1 MIPLRDNVRSRTV
14 PFINYLLIAANA
26 RVFLHELALGR
37 NLEPFIRRYGL
48 VPAVLTQPRL
58 ALHLSLSDKVKPLFT
73 SMFLHGGWLHVL
85 GNMLYLWVF
94 GRGIEDLIGSGP
106 FLAFYLVCGLA
117 AGVLQ
122 VVTSPYSQLPTIG
135 ASGAIA
141 GVMGAY
147 VIRFSRARIVTLVFI
162 VVFITTVEI
171 PAWIL
176 LVWWFVIQLFNG
188 FGSLATA
195 NYSGG
200 GTAWFAHVGGFL
212 AGMLLIRAFPV
223 KQRKWRPWHE
233 ED

>member
-1 MIPLRDNVRSRTV
+1 MIPLRSTERTYSRATV
-14 PFINYLLIAANA
+14 VTSLIVVNILI
-26 RVFLHELALGR
+26 FLYQVTMDPYT
-37 NLEPFIRRYGL
+37 LEPFVERWGI
-48 VPAVLTQPRL
+48 VPDTISQ
-58 ALHLSLSDKVKPLFT
+58 HLYTLLT

-106 FLAFYLVCGLA
+106 FLALYLVCGLA

-122 VVTSPYSQLPTIG
+122 VITNPYSHVPTIG

-147 VIRFSRARIVTLVFI
+147 VIRFSRARIVTLVF
-162 VVFITTVEI
+162 VFVFITTVEI
-171 PAWIL
+171 PAWIM

-223 KQRKWRPWHE
+223 RQRKWRPWHE
-233 ED
+233 EE

>member
-1 MIPLRDNVRSRTV
+1 MIPLRSTERTYSKATVVTSLIVINILIFLYQETMDQYSQTVFVERWGIV
-14 PFINYLLIAANA
+14 PDSISQHLYTLL
-26 RVFLHELALGR
+26 
-37 NLEPFIRRYGL
+37 
-48 VPAVLTQPRL
+48 
-58 ALHLSLSDKVKPLFT
+58 T

-122 VVTSPYSQLPTIG
+122 VITSPYSQLPTIG

-223 KQRKWRPWHE
+223 RQRKWRPWHE

>member
-1 MIPLRDNVRSRTV
+1 MIPLRSTERTYSKATVVTSLIVINILIFLYQETMDQYSQTLFVERWGIV
-14 PFINYLLIAANA
+14 PDSISQHLYTLL
-26 RVFLHELALGR
+26 
-37 NLEPFIRRYGL
+37 
-48 VPAVLTQPRL
+48 
-58 ALHLSLSDKVKPLFT
+58 T

-223 KQRKWRPWHE
+223 RQRKWRPWHE

>member
-1 MIPLRDNVRSRTV
+1 MIPLRSTERTYSRATVVTSLIVVNILIFLYQVTMDPDTLV
-14 PFINYLLIAANA
+14 PFVEHWGIAPDTISQHLYTLL
-26 RVFLHELALGR
+26 
-37 NLEPFIRRYGL
+37 
-48 VPAVLTQPRL
+48 
-58 ALHLSLSDKVKPLFT
+58 T

-106 FLAFYLVCGLA
+106 FLAFYLCCGLA

-122 VVTSPYSQLPTIG
+122 VITNPYSHLPTIG

-147 VIRFSRARIVTLVFI
+147 VIKFSRARIVTLVFI
-162 VVFITTVEI
+162 FIFFTTIEI
-171 PAWIL
+171 PAWIML
-176 LVWWFVIQLFNG
+176 LWWFVIQLFNAG
-188 FGSLATA
+188 GSLAT

-212 AGMLLIRAFPV
+212 AGMLLIRLFPV
-223 KQRKWRPWHE
+223 KQRRWRAWRE
-233 ED
+233 EE

>member
-1 MIPLRDNVRSRTV
+1 MIPLRSTERTYSKATVVTSLIVVNILIFLYQETMDQYTQTVFVERWGIV
-14 PFINYLLIAANA
+14 PDSISQHLYTLL
-26 RVFLHELALGR
+26 
-37 NLEPFIRRYGL
+37 
-48 VPAVLTQPRL
+48 
-58 ALHLSLSDKVKPLFT
+58 T

-106 FLAFYLVCGLA
+106 FLLFYLVCGLA

-122 VVTSPYSQLPTIG
+122 VVTNPYSQLPTIG

-223 KQRKWRPWHE
+223 RQRKWRPWHE

>member
-1 MIPLRDNVRSRTV
+1 MIPLRSTERTYSKATVVTSLIVVNILIFLYQDVVLDQYTQASFVERWGIV
-14 PFINYLLIAANA
+14 PDSISQHLYTLL
-26 RVFLHELALGR
+26 
-37 NLEPFIRRYGL
+37 
-48 VPAVLTQPRL
+48 
-58 ALHLSLSDKVKPLFT
+58 T

-122 VVTSPYSQLPTIG
+122 LITNPYSQLPTIG

-223 KQRKWRPWHE
+223 RQRKWRPWHE